1 MSPVN
6 EVSLGFLED
15 VFREGGGSGC
25 EVEDPIGGGGGG
37 GGRLDGGG
45 GGSGGAGDGDG
56 FVWGCEGV
64 EMGGGEGGDG
74 VEVGGG
80 LNGFGVVKEE
90 RLGGGSRH
98 SHCCFSLLALC
109 VC

>member
-1 MSPVN
+1 M
-6 EVSLGFLED
+6 
-15 VFREGGGSGC
+15 
-25 EVEDPIGGGGGG
+25 
-37 GGRLDGGG
+37 
-45 GGSGGAGDGDG
+45 
-56 FVWGCEGV
+56 